1 MILAKG
7 LGTQNFYYSYKLV
20 SFGLTYKH
28 EKIYLL
34 NSSWEHFLYFIT
46 FLMDQLEAE

>member
-7 LGTQNFYYSYKLV
+7 LGTQNFYYSYTLV

-34 NSSWEHFLYFIT
+34 NSREHFLYFIT

>member
-7 LGTQNFYYSYKLV
+7 PQTQNFYYSYALV

-28 EKIYLL
+28 EEIRLL
-34 NSSWEHFLYFIT
+34 NSSWEHFLYFKT
-46 FLMDQLEAE
+46 FLMDHLEAE